1 VNINATLLG
10 QMLTFAVLVWFT
22 MKFVWPPIMKAL
34 DERQKKIADGL
45 AAAERAR
52 QDLANAEQ
60 RAGEIERDARAKAQE
75 MLAAADKRAAAI
87 VDEAKV
93 AAKGEADRI
102 VAGAKA
108 EIDQEAQRAKD
119 QLRSQVAALAVA
131 GAQKILSREID
142 ARAHAEMLAGLE
154 KELV

>member
-52 QDLANAEQ
+52 QDLANAEK
-60 RAGEIERDARAKAQE
+60 RAADIEREARAKAQE

-119 QLRSQVAALAVA
+119 HLRSQVAGLAVA
-131 GAQKILSREID
+131 GARKILAREID
-142 ARAHAEMLAGLE
+142 AKAHADMLAGLE